1 MPAAARIAIV
11 NRSFW
16 PASQVI
22 GEALLQVAERL
33 AENNQVSLIT
43 QSPIDLKAEL
53 KQKGRGQ
60 GIAVRAC
67 KARSDS
73 STHLVLRALDAL
85 VFMMWVFAMLCW
97 QRPKKI
103 YVSTDPPVVVPF
115 VVSVYALF
123 GRAKVIYHLQDIHPE
138 AANIILPLN
147 PFVMR
152 LFQGI
157 DSWSM
162 RRAARLIT
170 LSVDMANVIR
180 DRSRSKAS
188 IQLLDNP
195 AVIAPVKSVER
206 TRGFIYCG
214 NAGRLQR
221 IPLLIDAISAYR
233 RQGGILPF
241 EFVGGGVFS
250 TQLAELAVKE
260 MGVSYLGHVS
270 AAKAAERVA
279 AYQWA
284 ILSIDD
290 DVTSFA
296 FPSKSSTYAAAG
308 TRILAVCGLH
318 TSVAKWV
325 YELGA
330 GRACEPNVEELVSE
344 FFLYEQSADE
354 NNIQRTDLSK
364 LEMSYFV
371 RKLVEILEGMSDN

>member
-1 MPAAARIAIV
+1 MPTATRIAII

-33 AENNQVSLIT
+33 AENHQVSLIT

-53 KQKGRGQ
+53 KQQRRGQ
-60 GIAVRAC
+60 GVVVRVC

-123 GRAKVIYHLQDIHPE
+123 GRANVIYHLQDIHPE
-138 AANIILPLN
+138 AANIIVPLH

-162 RRAARLIT
+162 RRAMRLIT
-170 LSVDMANVIR
+170 LSADMANVIR
-180 DRSRSKAS
+180 ERSRSNAP

-221 IPLLIDAISAYR
+221 VPLLIEAISAYR
-233 RQGGILPF
+233 RQGGVLPF

-250 TQLAELAVKE
+250 AQLAELAVKE
-260 MGVSYLGHVS
+260 VGVSYLGHVS

-290 DVTSFA
+290 EVTRFA

-308 TRILAVCGLH
+308 ASVLAVCGQH

-325 YELGA
+325 LGLGI
-330 GRACEPNVEELVSE
+330 GRACEPNVAALVSE
-344 FFLYEQSADE
+344 LFAIEQLVDAPSKVCP
-354 NNIQRTDLSK
+354 DLSR
-364 LEMSYFV
+364 LDMSYFV
-371 RKLVEILEGMSDN
+371 NELSLTICA

>member
-1 MPAAARIAIV
+1 MPTATRIAIV

-33 AENNQVSLIT
+33 AEHHQVSLVT
-43 QSPIDLKAEL
+43 QSTIDLKKEL
-53 KQKGRGQ
+53 QLQRRGQ
-60 GIAVRAC
+60 GIVVRAC

-85 VFMMWVFAMLCW
+85 VFMMWVFAILCW

-138 AANIILPLN
+138 AANIIVSIH

-162 RRAARLIT
+162 QQAARLIT
-170 LSVDMANVIR
+170 LSADMANVIR
-180 DRSRSKAS
+180 ERSQSKTP

-195 AVIAPVKSVER
+195 AVIAPAR
-206 TRGFIYCG
+206 GADRIRGFIYCG

-221 IPLLIDAISAYR
+221 IPLLIEAISAYR

-250 TQLAELAVKE
+250 TQLAELSVKE
-260 MGVSYLGHVS
+260 EGVAYLGHVS

-290 DVTSFA
+290 CVTRFA

-308 TRILAVCGLH
+308 ARVLAVCGQQ

-325 YELGA
+325 LSLGI
-330 GRACEPNVEELVSE
+330 GSACEPNVAALVSE
-344 FFLYEQSADE
+344 FFAIEQSVDVPSNE
-354 NNIQRTDLSK
+354 RPDLSR
-364 LEMSYFV
+364 LDMSYFV
-371 RKLVEILEGMSDN
+371 NELSLAICA

>member
-1 MPAAARIAIV
+1 MPAAKRIAIV

-16 PASQVI
+16 PTSQVI

-33 AENNQVSLIT
+33 AEHHQVSLIT
-43 QSPIDLKAEL
+43 QSTIDLKTEL
-53 KQKGRGQ
+53 KQQGRGQ
-60 GIAVRAC
+60 GIAVHAC

-138 AANIILPLN
+138 AANIIVPLH

-170 LSVDMANVIR
+170 LSVDMAYVIR
-180 DRSRSKAS
+180 DRSRSKAP
-188 IQLLDNP
+188 IRLLDNP
-195 AVIAPVKSVER
+195 AVIAPVKGVER

-221 IPLLIDAISAYR
+221 IPLLIEAISAYR

-250 TQLAELAVKE
+250 AQLAELAVKE
-260 MGVSYLGHVS
+260 VGVSYLGHVS

-290 DVTSFA
+290 EVTRFA

-308 TRILAVCGLH
+308 AKVLAVCGQH
-318 TSVAKWV
+318 TGVAKWV
-325 YELGA
+325 LSLGI
-330 GRACEPNVEELVSE
+330 GRACEPNEAALVSE
-344 FFLYEQSADE
+344 LFAIEQSLDVPSNE
-354 NNIQRTDLSK
+354 CPDLSR
-364 LEMSYFV
+364 LDMSYFV
-371 RKLVEILEGMSDN
+371 NELSLAICA